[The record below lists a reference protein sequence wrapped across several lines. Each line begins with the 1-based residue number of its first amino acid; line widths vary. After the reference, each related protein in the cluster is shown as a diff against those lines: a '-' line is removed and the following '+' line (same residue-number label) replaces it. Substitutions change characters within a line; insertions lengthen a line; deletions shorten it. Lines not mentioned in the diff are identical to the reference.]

1 MKVIENENCL
11 FFDVDDTLV
20 MWGSQYVKE
29 DDNGNLNT
37 VSIASPFYTPSMYA
51 TTSPIYQLVPHTKHI
66 QYLKDSKQKNKN
78 TIVVWSAGGW
88 QWAEAVVKALGI
100 EEYVD
105 CVMSKPHAY
114 VDDLNCKEFMGTRIY
129 KEFKPGE

>member
-1 MKVIENENCL
+1 MIVLENENCI

-20 MWGSQYVKE
+20 CWGSQYVKE

-37 VSIASPFYTPSMYA
+37 VNIASPFYTPSMYA
-51 TTSPIYQLVPHTKHI
+51 TVAPVYQLVPHTKHI

-129 KEFKPGE
+129 KEFKPDE